1 MNATPAT
8 RRWFQLRLST
18 ILIVT
23 TIAAW
28 WMACPPWREPEPP
41 YMVGSMRCGPLPG
54 PNLHQLGPIAVLLA
68 FATFKGSATRADWS
82 PQRRREILGA
92 LLVLV
97 CLIVVCSLT
106 ALGLFELFG
115 RP

>member
-1 MNATPAT
+1 MEATPTT
-8 RRWFQLRLST
+8 RRGLQVRLST

-41 YMVGSMRCGPLPG
+41 YMVGAMRCGPPPA
-54 PNLHQLGPIAVLLA
+54 PNLHQLGPIATLLA
-68 FATFKGSATRADWS
+68 FATFKGSATLADWS
-82 PQRRREILGA
+82 LQRRRAILGA
-92 LLVLV
+92 LFVL
-97 CLIVVCSLT
+97 CCCIVVCSLT
-106 ALGLFELFG
+106 ALGLFKLFG

>member
-1 MNATPAT
+1 MDAEPTM
-8 RRWFQLRLST
+8 RRWFQVRLST

-41 YMVGSMRCGPLPG
+41 YMVGSKGCGPRPA
-54 PNLHQLGPIAVLLA
+54 PNLHQLAPIAALLA
-68 FATFKGSATRADWS
+68 FGTFKGSATRADWS
-82 PQRRREILGA
+82 IERRREILGA
-92 LLVLV
+92 LFVLG
-97 CLIVVCSLT
+97 CCIVVCSLT

-115 RP
+115 RD